1 MKGLVLLVLGIA
13 FICAGIFLTSR
24 ARSMT
29 GVVDRQLNSLPD
41 TWYDFADR
49 MHMFGF
55 GIGMF
60 LLAGLSLYGAYVAW
74 FRP

>member
-1 MKGLVLLVLGIA
+1 
-13 FICAGIFLTSR
+13 
-24 ARSMT
+24 MT